1 MSEKGTASLELALG
15 VAVLV
20 IPALVAVVSFGPWL
34 EARAFARAA
43 AAEGA
48 RVAVLAS
55 GDPALEGAAVVSEMA
70 RQRGFENGDVRVGL
84 CGAPPVMPGSS
95 RGTCVLIR
103 GGEVVVTVI
112 IEVPLIS
119 TPWGDVGGVDIRATH
134 AESVDA
140 YRSLP

>member
-1 MSEKGTASLELALG
+1 MSERGTASLELALG

-20 IPALVAVVSFGPWL
+20 VPALVAVVSFGPWL

-55 GDPALEGAAVVSEMA
+55 VEPAVEGAAVVGEMA
-70 RQRGFENGDVRVGL
+70 RQRGFDNGDVRVGM
-84 CGAPPVMPGSS
+84 CGAPPALTGSS
-95 RGTCVLIR
+95 GGTCALVR

-112 IEVPLIS
+112 VEVPLIS
-119 TPWGDVGGVDIRATH
+119 TPWGDVGGVEIHATH